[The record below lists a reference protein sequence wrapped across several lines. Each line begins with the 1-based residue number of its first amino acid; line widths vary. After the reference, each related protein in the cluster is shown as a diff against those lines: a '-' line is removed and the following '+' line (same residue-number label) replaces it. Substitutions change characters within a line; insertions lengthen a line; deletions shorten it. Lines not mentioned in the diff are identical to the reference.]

1 MAPSMTTTRTIFE
14 QPDEA
19 SAREQCDRVIDGLR
33 PRFSAVAALLADAE
47 ADLLTHT
54 PGAGTERVQ
63 IPALQMRRCQ
73 RPVPGEAKR
82 TRA

>member
-1 MAPSMTTTRTIFE
+1 MTTTRTIFE

-63 IPALQMRRCQ
+63 IPALQMSEW
-73 RPVPGEAKR
+73 PTAAVSGEQNR
-82 TRA
+82 MRA